1 MLSHKGL
8 VLHSLVLKSKPV
20 SLERQAKAQLV
31 ETLTKCTV
39 LSKKLLRVKTIIAKK
54 IQLMLSILNK
64 CGKLLRIIKVA
75 LYPCL
80 DLTLQEVVG

>member
-8 VLHSLVLKSKPV
+8 ALHSLVLRSNPLL
-20 SLERQAKAQLV
+20 LERQAKAQLV
-31 ETLTKCTV
+31 ETLIKCTV
-39 LSKKLLRVKTIIAKK
+39 LNKKLLRVKIIIAKK
-54 IQLMLSILNK
+54 IQSTLSILNK